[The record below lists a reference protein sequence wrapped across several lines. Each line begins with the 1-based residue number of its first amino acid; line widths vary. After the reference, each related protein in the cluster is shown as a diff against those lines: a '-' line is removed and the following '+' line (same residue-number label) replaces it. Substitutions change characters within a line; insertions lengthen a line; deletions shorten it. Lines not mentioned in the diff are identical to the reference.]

1 MTRDH
6 TMSISCHVLARA
18 SLVIESIEA
27 ALQSARDTLFRAEYR
42 KLTLNDIEFPDCI
55 KDPFEIIRKT
65 HGDERARDLE
75 YQDDLKCILSELE
88 SCLLHE
94 LRAQE
99 KTLWDIQG
107 YETGEESDN
116 GEAVEGS

>member
-1 MTRDH
+1 
-6 TMSISCHVLARA
+6 MSISCHVLARTA
-18 SLVIESIEA
+18 LVIEAIEYVLA
-27 ALQSARDTLFRAEYR
+27 SAREALFGAEYQIP
-42 KLTLNDIEFPDCI
+42 TLNECQCEFPDCI

-75 YQDDLKCILSELE
+75 YQDDLECILSELE

>member
-27 ALQSARDTLFRAEYR
+27 ALQSARHTLFRAEYW
-42 KLTLNDIEFPDCI
+42 KPTLNDCEFADCI

-75 YQDDLKCILSELE
+75 YQDDLECILSELE

-107 YETGEESDN
+107 YETGTEPDN
-116 GEAVEGS
+116 CEGVEGP

>member
-6 TMSISCHVLARA
+6 TMSISCHVLARTA
-18 SLVIESIEA
+18 LVIESIEA
-27 ALQSARDTLFRAEYR
+27 ALQSAAEDPFPPSS
-42 KLTLNDIEFPDCI
+42 TPGLNDIEFNDCI

-75 YQDDLKCILSELE
+75 YQDDLECILSELE

>member
-6 TMSISCHVLARA
+6 TMSISCHVLARTA
-18 SLVIESIEA
+18 LVIESIEF
-27 ALQSARDTLFRAEYR
+27 ALASRQEDPFPPISTP
-42 KLTLNDIEFPDCI
+42 TLNDIEFSDCI

-75 YQDDLKCILSELE
+75 YQDDLECILSELE